1 MHVSLEEIY
10 IVLQEL
16 RSLYRNEVASHVQFM
31 LYWSA
36 TYITFDLSPLEAGNA
51 ANLFDVAL
59 QKTTTSYNMQSHFT
73 VS

>member
-10 IVLQEL
+10 IMLQEL
-16 RSLYRNEVASHVQFM
+16 RSLYRNEVASHV

-51 ANLFDVAL
+51 ANFFDVAL
-59 QKTTTSYNMQSHFT
+59 QKTTT
-73 VS
+73 

>member
-1 MHVSLEEIY
+1 M
-10 IVLQEL
+10 LQEL
-16 RSLYRNEVASHVQFM
+16 RSLYKNEVESHVQFM

-36 TYITFDLSPLEAGNA
+36 TYITFDLSPLEAGSA
-51 ANLFDVAL
+51 ADLFDVAL